1 MFITNLTAWN
11 LEYIISIDSNRSQIL
26 RTNFEAQAV
35 YIKIII
41 NCSFITER
49 TSSFHVISLIRV
61 GRNFKVRYLY
71 VYEKLVPEVTIPIH
85 TIPPFHNSYIQTS
98 IYPKVHQP
106 YAPFL
111 WSHDFVPCYKLR
123 STTSLRPT
131 IR

>member
-49 TSSFHVISLIRV
+49 TSFFHVIFPISVSGATIMFLLSFFSYSFLQVHNRKIQCFNDMRHDV
-61 GRNFKVRYLY
+61 YGRFFVRYLM
-71 VYEKLVPEVTIPIH
+71 VI
-85 TIPPFHNSYIQTS
+85 IQR
-98 IYPKVHQP
+98 Y
-106 YAPFL
+106 FC
-111 WSHDFVPCYKLR
+111 FVFTR
-123 STTSLRPT
+123 
-131 IR
+131 